1 MTETP
6 ILPATPEPAVGTRCE
21 NCGAQLLGGHC
32 YSCGQPIKGLVRHFS
47 SIVGDFFD
55 SVFNFDTRT
64 LRTLGPLLFKPGHLT
79 NEYFHGHR
87 VRYVSPVRLFFFL
100 CIAAFFALQLTVDID
115 LDNGAGAQSSAIA
128 KADTVAAVE
137 KLRDKAVADLKKAR
151 AEIPDAPGARVGIE
165 VAIAI
170 IQDEAKERIAW
181 IGKRDSARARGED
194 APPYE
199 GVTDD
204 DKDGGDSGMR
214 FNGELWDPV
223 SNPLNVGWLPDAGNA
238 ALNRLVSRAKA
249 NIKRIQQQPRLLVDA
264 FMEALPQTL
273 FVLLPVFALLLKIFY
288 VFKRRL
294 YMEHLIVALHSH
306 AFLCASI
313 LLLAGLSLL
322 RDQTG
327 GSGFLYVML
336 GWIEAAVALW
346 MPSYLLLMQK
356 RVYGQGWLMTL
367 LKYGVLGTCYLVLIS
382 IGAGINL
389 AVSLVA
395 M

>member
-1 MTETP
+1 M
-6 ILPATPEPAVGTRCE
+6 
-21 NCGAQLLGGHC
+21 LGGHC

-64 LRTLGPLLFKPGHLT
+64 IRTLGPLLFKPGHLT

-100 CIAAFFALQLTVDID
+100 CVAAFFALQLTVDID
-115 LDNGAGAQSSAIA
+115 LDNDAGVQSSAIA

-137 KLRDKAVADLKKAR
+137 ALRDKAAADLKKAR

-165 VAIAI
+165 VAIDVI
-170 IQDEAKERIAW
+170 EDEAKERIAW
-181 IGKRDSARARGED
+181 IGKRDAAHARGED

-199 GVTDD
+199 GVTGN
-204 DKDGGDSGMR
+204 DKDSRDSGMR
-214 FNGELWDPV
+214 FNGKLWDPV
-223 SNPLNVGWLPDAGNA
+223 SNPLDIGWLPDAGNA
-238 ALNRLVSRAKA
+238 ALNRLVGRAKD
-249 NIKRIQQQPRLLVDA
+249 NMERIREQPRLLVDA

-273 FVLLPVFALLLKIFY
+273 FVLLPVFALLLKILY
-288 VFKRRL
+288 LFKRRL

-306 AFLCASI
+306 AFLCAAI
-313 LLLAGLSLL
+313 LLLTGLSLL
-322 RDQTG
+322 RDQSG
-327 GSGFLYVML
+327 GSGFLYTML

-346 MPSYLLLMQK
+346 MPLYLLLMQK
-356 RVYGQGWLMTL
+356 RVYGQGWLLTL
-367 LKYGVLGTCYLVLIS
+367 LKYGVLGTCYLVLVS

-389 AVSLVA
+389 AVSVVS